1 VLTLPLGVKVI
12 INFERNKM
20 IARREKPNA
29 GMFLRLSAVFAI
41 MLCSAF
47 APNTSKASN
56 EAGYEGHYTT
66 HYPNG
71 QLRYSINYVKGKRE
85 GVELTYF
92 ESGKIKEKQF
102 YKNNKEEG
110 EAFTFY
116 ENGNPHIKSIYVN
129 GKLEGEQITYHE
141 NGSVA
146 ISEHYR
152 NGVKDGLRKAYNE
165 QGILE
170 ANQRFINGNFDPIYV
185 GMEKTPSCSL
195 TPDQVKKKLK
205 WLCTLISERDED
217 PSPKGRYQWL
227 YQRQLMDASCVDVAT
242 DSEELIA
249 QKISKMW
256 KENEE
261 TLICNNTRF
270 DISNGNLI
278 KYAVASK
285 FDEFLISAASWNL
298 NFNKVDKSDGRTVLD
313 YIHDHIDRH
322 KGHPIERKLKQY
334 YRMLREAGAKHR
346 SEL

>member
-1 VLTLPLGVKVI
+1 MLTLPLGVKVI

-102 YKNNKEEG
+102 YKNNKEQG
-110 EAFTFY
+110 ETFTFY
-116 ENGNPHIKSIYVN
+116 ENGKPHIKSIYVN

-170 ANQRFINGNFDPIYV
+170 ADQRYINGNFDPLYV
-185 GMEKTPSCSL
+185 GTAKIPNCSL
-195 TPDQVKKKLK
+195 TQEQVKKKLRG
-205 WLCTLISERDED
+205 LCIFVGGRTKVSN
-217 PSPKGRYQWL
+217 PHGRYVWE
-227 YQRQLMDASCVDVAT
+227 YQNRIMDASCVDVVK
-242 DSEELIA
+242 DSEELVA
-249 QKISKMW
+249 QKVSKMW
-256 KENEE
+256 KDNEE
-261 TLICNNTRF
+261 KLICNNTSF
-270 DISNGNLI
+270 DVSNGNLI
-278 KYAVASK
+278 KFAVNMK
-285 FDEFLISAASWNL
+285 YDEFILDVADWKV
-298 NFNKVDKSDGRTVLD
+298 NFNKVDKTDGRTVLD
-313 YIHDHIDRH
+313 YVQMQIDRS
-322 KGHPIERKLKQY
+322 KGLSIESKLRDY
-334 YRMLREAGAKHR
+334 YRILRQAGAKHR
-346 SEL
+346 AEL

>member
-1 VLTLPLGVKVI
+1 
-12 INFERNKM
+12 M
-20 IARREKPNA
+20 IAKREKPNA
-29 GMFLRLSAVFAI
+29 GKLLRLAAVFAI

-47 APNTSKASN
+47 APNTSQASN
-56 EAGYEGHYTT
+56 EVGYEGHYTT

-71 QLRYSINYVKGKRE
+71 QLRYSINYIKGKRE

-92 ESGKIKEKQF
+92 ESGKIKDKQF

-116 ENGNPHIKSIYVN
+116 ENGKPHIKSIYVN

-165 QGILE
+165 KGILE
-170 ANQRFINGNFDPIYV
+170 ADQRFINGNFDSEYV
-185 GMEKTPSCSL
+185 GTAKTPNCSL
-195 TPDQVKKKLK
+195 TQEQVKKKLR
-205 WLCTLISERDED
+205 WLCSSISDRAED
-217 PSPKGRYQWL
+217 LNPQGRYSWA
-227 YQRQLMDASCVDVAT
+227 YQRMLMDASCVELAI

-261 TLICNNTRF
+261 TLICNNTQF
-270 DISNGNLI
+270 DISNGSLI
-278 KYAVASK
+278 KFAVTVN
-285 FDEFLISAASWNL
+285 FEEFLISAASWKV
-298 NFNKVDKSDGRTVLD
+298 NFNKVDKYDGRTVLD
-313 YIHDHIDRH
+313 YVQAHIDRH
-322 KGHPIERKLKQY
+322 KGQPLESKLNQY